1 MSKLNPILA
10 SSAHS
15 AEAYRQAIAQSSEA
29 VVQWLQQPEMY
40 QGKSVAELRE
50 RIKLDFTPQGLGNQA
65 AIDRAIEYFLKDSLS
80 VHHPQCVAHLHCPSL
95 VISQAAEVL
104 INATNQ
110 SMDSWDQSPSATLIE
125 MKLIEWLRAQV
136 GYQPGDAGVFT
147 SGGTQSNLMGL
158 MLARDAFFARQGH
171 SVQQDGLVGDLR
183 KLKVFCSENAHF
195 SVQKNMALMGLGY
208 QSVTLVKTDRFARM
222 DVNDLAEKLA
232 QAKAN
237 GEQVMAIVAT
247 AGTTD
252 AGAIDPLRDIARLAA
267 QQQIWVH
274 VDAAWG
280 GALLL
285 SEQYRDYLDGLELV
299 DSITLDF
306 HKQFFQTISCGAF
319 LLKDERHYE
328 LMRYQAAYLNS
339 EFDEAQGV
347 PNLVSKSL
355 QTTRRFDALK
365 LWMGLEALGQ
375 KQYAEII
382 DHGVT
387 LAQQVAR
394 YIADQESLELVMQP
408 QLASVLFRYRPAQ
421 LAANGDAAVAL
432 FNQRIGDALL
442 ESGRANL
449 GVTEFDGVTCLK
461 MTLLNPIVTLEDIK
475 LLLAL
480 VEKPRSSCRR
490 NVAQSATQADNLRY
504 RLFYCSS
511 DRRRRSVYAN
521 ILQQTPSLIPAPQDT
536 HAWPTL
542 ISTC

>member
-1 MSKLNPILA
+1 MSDINPILSGSEQSIA
-10 SSAHS
+10 
-15 AEAYRQAIAQSSEA
+15 AYQDAIEQSTKA

-40 QGKSVAELRE
+40 QGKTVEQLRE
-50 RIKLDFTPQGLGNQA
+50 RINLAFNAQGLGNQA
-65 AIDRAIEYFLKDSLS
+65 AIERAVEYFLKDSLS

-110 SMDSWDQSPSATLIE
+110 SMDSWDQSPSATIME
-125 MKLIEWLRAQV
+125 VKLIEWLREQV
-136 GYQPGDAGVFT
+136 GFGAGDAGVFT

-158 MLARDAFFARQGH
+158 MLARNAFFARQGH
-171 SVQQDGLVGDLR
+171 SVQQNGLTGDLS

-208 QSVTLVKTDRFARM
+208 RSVTLVKTDEFSRM
-222 DVNDLAEKLA
+222 DVSDLSEKLA

-252 AGAIDPLRDIARLAA
+252 AGAIDPLADIAALAA
-267 QQQIWVH
+267 KEGIWVH

-285 SEQYRDYLDGLELV
+285 SEKYRHYLNGLELV
-299 DSITLDF
+299 DSVTLDF

-319 LLKDERHYE
+319 LLKDARHYQ

-339 EFDEAQGV
+339 DFDEEHGV

-375 KQYAEII
+375 KKYAEII
-382 DHGVT
+382 DNGVT
-387 LAQQVAR
+387 LAQDVA
-394 YIADQESLELVMQP
+394 AWVLEQPQLELVMKP
-408 QLASVLFRYRPAQ
+408 QLASVLFRFRPAQ
-421 LAANGDAAVAL
+421 GDMAFVAL
-432 FNQRIGDALL
+432 LNQRIGDALL
-442 ESGRANL
+442 ASGAANV
-449 GVTEFDGVTCLK
+449 GVTEADGITCLK
-461 MTLLNPIVTLEDIK
+461 LTLLNPTVNLQDIK
-475 LLLAL
+475 VLL
-480 VEKPRSSCRR
+480 E
-490 NVAQSATQADNLRY
+490 
-504 RLFYCSS
+504 
-511 DRRRRSVYAN
+511 SVKACG
-521 ILQQTPSLIPAPQDT
+521 QQLLNA
-536 HAWPTL
+536 
-542 ISTC
+542 

>member
-1 MSKLNPILA
+1 MSNNNPILA
-10 SSAHS
+10 SAAGSI
-15 AEAYRQAIAQSSEA
+15 EAYQQVIAQSSEA
-29 VVQWLQQPEMY
+29 VVQWLQQSEMY

-50 RIKLDFTPQGLGNQA
+50 RIALEFNPQGLGNQA
-65 AIDRAIEYFLKDSLS
+65 AIERAVEYFLKDSLS

-95 VISQAAEVL
+95 VVSQAAEVL

-110 SMDSWDQSPSATLIE
+110 SMDSWDQSPSATIIE
-125 MKLIEWLRAQV
+125 LKLIEWLRQQV

-158 MLARDAFFARQGH
+158 MLARDAYFARQGH
-171 SVQQDGLVGDLR
+171 SIQQDGLVGDLR
-183 KLKVFCSENAHF
+183 KIKVFCSENAHF
-195 SVQKNMALMGLGY
+195 SVQKNMALMGMGY
-208 QSVTLVKTDRFARM
+208 QAVTLIKTDRYARM
-222 DVNDLAEKLA
+222 DINDLTQKLA
-232 QAKAN
+232 QAQAN

-252 AGAIDPLRDIARLAA
+252 AGAIDPLRAIAKLAA
-267 QQQIWVH
+267 EQQIWVH

-299 DSITLDF
+299 DSVTLDF

-319 LLKDERHYE
+319 LLKDARHFE

-339 EFDEAQGV
+339 EFDEEQGV

-365 LWMGLEALGQ
+365 LWMSLEALGQ
-375 KQYAEII
+375 KQYAAII

-387 LAQQVAR
+387 LAQQVAE
-394 YIADQESLELVMQP
+394 YVSEQPALELVMQP
-408 QLASVLFRYRPAQ
+408 QLASVLFRYRGQPLNTADS
-421 LAANGDAAVAL
+421 ASVAL

-442 ESGRANL
+442 ESGRANV
-449 GVTEFDGVTCLK
+449 GVTEFNGVTCLK
-461 MTLLNPIVTLEDIK
+461 LTLLNPTVTLEDIK

-480 VEKPRSSCRR
+480 VEKT
-490 NVAQSATQADNLRY
+490 A
-504 RLFYCSS
+504 
-511 DRRRRSVYAN
+511 
-521 ILQQTPSLIPAPQDT
+521 LQLPVN
-536 HAWPTL
+536 
-542 ISTC
+542 

>member
-10 SSAHS
+10 ASAHS
-15 AEAYRQAIAQSSEA
+15 TEAYQQAIAQSSQA

-40 QGKSVAELRE
+40 QGKTVAELRE
-50 RIKLDFTPQGLGNQA
+50 RITLDFNPQGLGNQA
-65 AIDRAIEYFLKDSLS
+65 AIERAVEYFLKDSLS

-110 SMDSWDQSPSATLIE
+110 SMDSWDQSPSATIIE
-125 MKLIEWLRAQV
+125 MKLIEWLRTQV

-171 SVQQDGLVGDLR
+171 SVQQDGLVGNLT
-183 KLKVFCSENAHF
+183 KIKVLCSENAHF

-208 QSVTLVKTDRFARM
+208 QSVTLVKTDYFGRLDF
-222 DVNDLAEKLA
+222 NDLSEKVA
-232 QAKAN
+232 QAQAN
-237 GEQVMAIVAT
+237 GEQILAIVAT

-252 AGAIDPLRDIARLAA
+252 AGAIDPLRAIATLAA
-267 QQQIWVH
+267 QHQIWVH

-285 SEQYRDYLDGLELV
+285 SEKYRDYLDGIELV

-319 LLKDERHYE
+319 LLKEARHYE

-387 LAQQVAR
+387 LAQQVAH
-394 YIADQESLELVMQP
+394 YISQQASLELVMQP
-408 QLASVLFRYRPAQ
+408 QLASVLFRYRSQQ
-421 LAANGDAAVAL
+421 LATGSDAAIGL
-432 FNQRIGDALL
+432 LNQKIGDALL
-442 ESGRANL
+442 ASGLANV
-449 GVTEFDGVTCLK
+449 GVTEFNGITCLK
-461 MTLLNPIVTLEDIK
+461 MTLLNPTVTLDDIK
-475 LLLAL
+475 ALLAL
-480 VEKPRSSCRR
+480 VDST
-490 NVAQSATQADNLRY
+490 AQ
-504 RLFYCSS
+504 RLLT
-511 DRRRRSVYAN
+511 V
-521 ILQQTPSLIPAPQDT
+521 
-536 HAWPTL
+536 
-542 ISTC
+542 

>member
-1 MSKLNPILA
+1 MSDINPILSGSEQSIA
-10 SSAHS
+10 
-15 AEAYRQAIAQSSEA
+15 AYQDAIEQSTKA

-40 QGKSVAELRE
+40 QGKTVEQLRE
-50 RIKLDFTPQGLGNQA
+50 RINLEFNSQGLGNQA
-65 AIDRAIEYFLKDSLS
+65 AIERAVEYFLKDSLS

-110 SMDSWDQSPSATLIE
+110 SMDSWDQSPSATIME
-125 MKLIEWLRAQV
+125 VKLVEWLREQV
-136 GYQPGDAGVFT
+136 GFGAGDAGVFT

-171 SVQQDGLVGDLR
+171 SVQQNGLTGDLS

-208 QSVTLVKTDRFARM
+208 RSVTLVKTDEFSRM
-222 DVNDLAEKLA
+222 DVSDLSAKLA

-252 AGAIDPLRDIARLAA
+252 AGAIDPLADIAALAA
-267 QQQIWVH
+267 KEGIWVH

-285 SEQYRDYLDGLELV
+285 SEKYRHYLNGLELV
-299 DSITLDF
+299 DSVTLDF

-319 LLKDERHYE
+319 LLKDARHYQ

-339 EFDEAQGV
+339 DFDEEHGV

-375 KQYAEII
+375 KKYAEII
-382 DHGVT
+382 DNGVT
-387 LAQQVAR
+387 LAQDVA
-394 YIADQESLELVMQP
+394 AWVVEQPQLELVMKP
-408 QLASVLFRYRPAQ
+408 QLASVLFRFRPAQ
-421 LAANGDAAVAL
+421 GDTAFVAL
-432 FNQRIGDALL
+432 LNQRIGDALL
-442 ESGRANL
+442 ASGAANV
-449 GVTEFDGVTCLK
+449 GVTEADGVTCLK
-461 MTLLNPIVTLEDIK
+461 LTLLNPTVNLQDVKVLLESVK
-475 LLLAL
+475 ACGAQLLNA
-480 VEKPRSSCRR
+480 
-490 NVAQSATQADNLRY
+490 
-504 RLFYCSS
+504 
-511 DRRRRSVYAN
+511 
-521 ILQQTPSLIPAPQDT
+521 
-536 HAWPTL
+536 
-542 ISTC
+542 

>member
-1 MSKLNPILA
+1 MSRLNPILA
-10 SSAHS
+10 ASAQS
-15 AEAYRQAIAQSSEA
+15 TDAYQQAIKQTSEA

-50 RIKLDFTPQGLGNQA
+50 RIQLDFTSQGLGNQA
-65 AIDRAIEYFLKDSLS
+65 AIERAVEFFLKDSLS

-95 VISQAAEVL
+95 VVSQAAEVL

-110 SMDSWDQSPSATLIE
+110 SMDSWDQSPSATIIE
-125 MKLIEWLRAQV
+125 VKLIEWLRTQV

-158 MLARDAFFARQGH
+158 MLARDAFFARIGH
-171 SVQQDGLVGDLR
+171 SVQQDGLPGDLS
-183 KLKVFCSENAHF
+183 KIKVFCSENAHF

-208 QSVTLVKTDRFARM
+208 RSVTLVKTDRFARM
-222 DVNDLAEKLA
+222 DVNDLAEKIA
-232 QAKAN
+232 QAQAN
-237 GEQVMAIVAT
+237 GEQILAIVAT

-252 AGAIDPLRDIARLAA
+252 AGAIDPLQAIASLAA
-267 QQQIWVH
+267 EHQIWVH

-285 SEQYRDYLDGLELV
+285 SEKYRDYLDGIELV
-299 DSITLDF
+299 DSVTLDF

-319 LLKDERHYE
+319 LLKEARHYE

-375 KQYAEII
+375 QQYAEII

-387 LAQQVAR
+387 LAQQVAQ
-394 YIADQESLELVMQP
+394 YVTEQPSLELVMEP
-408 QLASVLFRYRPAQ
+408 QLASVLFRYRPAS
-421 LAANGDAAVAL
+421 LAGADDAAIAL
-432 FNQRIGDALL
+432 LNQKIGDALL
-442 ESGRANL
+442 DSGRANV
-449 GVTEFDGVTCLK
+449 GVTESDGVTCLK
-461 MTLLNPIVTLEDIK
+461 MTLLNPTVTLQDIQV
-475 LLLAL
+475 LLAL
-480 VEKPRSSCRR
+480 VETT
-490 NVAQSATQADNLRY
+490 AEQL
-504 RLFYCSS
+504 
-511 DRRRRSVYAN
+511 
-521 ILQQTPSLIPAPQDT
+521 
-536 HAWPTL
+536 
-542 ISTC
+542 

>member
-1 MSKLNPILA
+1 MSRLNPILA
-10 SSAHS
+10 ASAQS
-15 AEAYRQAIAQSSEA
+15 TDAYQQAIKQTSEA

-50 RIKLDFTPQGLGNQA
+50 RIQLDFTSQGLGNQA
-65 AIDRAIEYFLKDSLS
+65 AIERAVEFFLKDSLS

-95 VISQAAEVL
+95 VVSQAAEVL

-110 SMDSWDQSPSATLIE
+110 SMDSWDQSPSATIIE
-125 MKLIEWLRAQV
+125 VKLIEWLRTQV

-158 MLARDAFFARQGH
+158 MLARDAFFARIGH
-171 SVQQDGLVGDLR
+171 SVQQDGLPGDLS
-183 KLKVFCSENAHF
+183 KIKVFCSENAHF

-208 QSVTLVKTDRFARM
+208 RSVTLVKTDRFARM
-222 DVNDLAEKLA
+222 DVNDLAEKIA
-232 QAKAN
+232 QAQAN
-237 GEQVMAIVAT
+237 GEQILAIVAT

-252 AGAIDPLRDIARLAA
+252 AGAIDPLPAIASLAA
-267 QQQIWVH
+267 EHQIWVH

-285 SEQYRDYLDGLELV
+285 SEKYRDYLDGIELV
-299 DSITLDF
+299 DSVTLDF

-319 LLKDERHYE
+319 LLKEARHYE

-375 KQYAEII
+375 QQYAEII

-387 LAQQVAR
+387 LAQQVAQ
-394 YIADQESLELVMQP
+394 YVTEQPSLELVMEP
-408 QLASVLFRYRPAQ
+408 QLASVLFRYRPAS
-421 LAANGDAAVAL
+421 LAGADDAAIAL
-432 FNQRIGDALL
+432 LNQKIGDALL
-442 ESGRANL
+442 DSGRANV
-449 GVTEFDGVTCLK
+449 GVTESDGVTCLK
-461 MTLLNPIVTLEDIK
+461 MTLLNPTVTLQDIQV
-475 LLLAL
+475 LLAL
-480 VEKPRSSCRR
+480 VETT
-490 NVAQSATQADNLRY
+490 AEQL
-504 RLFYCSS
+504 
-511 DRRRRSVYAN
+511 
-521 ILQQTPSLIPAPQDT
+521 
-536 HAWPTL
+536 
-542 ISTC
+542 

>member
-1 MSKLNPILA
+1 MSRSNPILA
-10 SSAHS
+10 ASAQS
-15 AEAYRQAIAQSSEA
+15 TEAYQQAIAQSSEA

-50 RIKLDFTPQGLGNQA
+50 RIQLDFTSQGLGNRA
-65 AIDRAIEYFLKDSLS
+65 AIERAIEYFLKDSLS

-125 MKLIEWLRAQV
+125 MKLIEWLRTQV

-171 SVQQDGLVGDLR
+171 SVQQDGIPGDLR
-183 KLKVFCSENAHF
+183 KIKVLCSENAHF

-208 QSVTLVKTDRFARM
+208 QSVTLVKTDSHARM
-222 DVNDLAEKLA
+222 DVNDLAEKVALA
-232 QAKAN
+232 ASR
-237 GEQVMAIVAT
+237 GEHILAIVAT

-252 AGAIDPLRDIARLAA
+252 AGAIDPLREIAALAA
-267 QQQIWVH
+267 KHAIWLH

-285 SEQYRDYLDGLELV
+285 SEQYRHYLDGIELV

-319 LLKDERHYE
+319 LLRDARHYE

-339 EFDEAQGV
+339 EFDEAHGV

-387 LAQQVAR
+387 LAQQVADFVG
-394 YIADQESLELVMQP
+394 AQPWLELVMKP
-408 QLASVLFRYRPAQ
+408 QLASVLFRYRPLSHTEQ
-421 LAANGDAAVAL
+421 SDASIAL
-432 FNQRIGDALL
+432 LNQKIGDALL
-442 ESGRANL
+442 DSGRANL
-449 GVTEFDGVTCLK
+449 GVTEHNGVTCLK
-461 MTLLNPIVTLEDIK
+461 MTLLNPTVTLDDIK
-475 LLLAL
+475 VLLSL
-480 VEKPRSSCRR
+480 VKTTAEMLSQ
-490 NVAQSATQADNLRY
+490 N
-504 RLFYCSS
+504 
-511 DRRRRSVYAN
+511 
-521 ILQQTPSLIPAPQDT
+521 
-536 HAWPTL
+536 
-542 ISTC
+542 

>member
-1 MSKLNPILA
+1 MSRLNPILA
-10 SSAHS
+10 ASAQS
-15 AEAYRQAIAQSSEA
+15 TEAYQQAIAQSSAA
-29 VVQWLQQPEMY
+29 VVKWLEQPEMY
-40 QGKSVAELRE
+40 QGKTVAELRE
-50 RIKLDFTPQGLGNQA
+50 RITLDFNPQGLGNQA
-65 AIDRAIEYFLKDSLS
+65 AIERAIEYFLKDSLS

-110 SMDSWDQSPSATLIE
+110 SMDSWDQAPSATLIE
-125 MKLIEWLRAQV
+125 MKLIEWLRTQV

-158 MLARDAFFARQGH
+158 MLARDAWFARQGH
-171 SVQQDGLVGDLR
+171 SVQQDGLTGDL
-183 KLKVFCSENAHF
+183 KKIKVFCSENAHF
-195 SVQKNMALMGLGY
+195 SVQKNMALLGLGY
-208 QSVTLVKTDRFARM
+208 QSVTQVKCDQFARM
-222 DVNDLAEKLA
+222 DMDDLRQKLA
-232 QAKAN
+232 ASKAN
-237 GEQVMAIVAT
+237 GENILAIVAT

-252 AGAIDPLRDIARLAA
+252 AGAIDPLREIAALAA
-267 QQQIWVH
+267 EENIWVH

-285 SEQYRDYLDGLELV
+285 SEKYRDYLDGIELV

-319 LLKDERHYE
+319 LLKEARHYE

-387 LAQQVAR
+387 LAQQVAQ
-394 YIADQESLELVMQP
+394 YVEEQPALELVMKP
-408 QLASVLFRYRPAQ
+408 QLASVLFRYRPAH
-421 LAANGDAAVAL
+421 LAHLSSTDIAL
-432 FNQRIGDALL
+432 LNQRIGDALL
-442 ESGRANL
+442 ESGRANV
-449 GVTEFDGVTCLK
+449 GVTEHDGVTCLK
-461 MTLLNPIVTLEDIK
+461 MTLLNPTVTLEDIK
-475 LLLAL
+475 VLLTL
-480 VEKPRSSCRR
+480 VEKT
-490 NVAQSATQADNLRY
+490 AQQL
-504 RLFYCSS
+504 
-511 DRRRRSVYAN
+511 V
-521 ILQQTPSLIPAPQDT
+521 
-536 HAWPTL
+536 
-542 ISTC
+542 

>member
-1 MSKLNPILA
+1 MSDINPILSGSEQSIA
-10 SSAHS
+10 
-15 AEAYRQAIAQSSEA
+15 AYQDAIEQSTKA

-40 QGKSVAELRE
+40 QGKTVEQLRE
-50 RIKLDFTPQGLGNQA
+50 RINLEFNSQGLGNQA
-65 AIDRAIEYFLKDSLS
+65 AIERAVEYFLKDSLS

-110 SMDSWDQSPSATLIE
+110 SMDSWDQSPSATIME
-125 MKLIEWLRAQV
+125 VKLVEWLREQV
-136 GYQPGDAGVFT
+136 GFAAGDAGVFT

-171 SVQQDGLVGDLR
+171 SVQQNGLTGDLS

-208 QSVTLVKTDRFARM
+208 RSVTLVKTDEFSRM
-222 DVNDLAEKLA
+222 DVSDLSEKLA

-252 AGAIDPLRDIARLAA
+252 AGAIDPLADIAALAA
-267 QQQIWVH
+267 KEGIWVH

-285 SEQYRDYLDGLELV
+285 SEKYRHYLNGLELV
-299 DSITLDF
+299 DSVTLDF

-319 LLKDERHYE
+319 LLKDARHYQ

-339 EFDEAQGV
+339 DFDEEHGV

-375 KQYAEII
+375 KKYAEII
-382 DHGVT
+382 DNGVT
-387 LAQQVAR
+387 LAQDVAA
-394 YIADQESLELVMQP
+394 YVAEQPQLELVMKP
-408 QLASVLFRYRPAQ
+408 QLASVLFRFRPAQ
-421 LAANGDAAVAL
+421 GDMAFVAL
-432 FNQRIGDALL
+432 LNQRIGDALL
-442 ESGRANL
+442 ASGAANV
-449 GVTEFDGVTCLK
+449 GVTEADGITCLK
-461 MTLLNPIVTLEDIK
+461 LTLLNPTVNLQDVK
-475 LLLAL
+475 VLLA
-480 VEKPRSSCRR
+480 
-490 NVAQSATQADNLRY
+490 
-504 RLFYCSS
+504 
-511 DRRRRSVYAN
+511 SVQECG
-521 ILQQTPSLIPAPQDT
+521 LQLLNA
-536 HAWPTL
+536 
-542 ISTC
+542 